1 MKRRELLVG
10 LAALASGCGGGG
22 GAGGPA
28 ASISASQPTSPA
40 VASSSDP
47 LLQKLGVFV
56 CNEGE
61 TALVVFGGRVLALSF
76 ARPWAGFEATSL
88 RVRDWETG
96 VMLAEHPCNVGMG
109 CAIVKDGVINVF
121 GNTRWENPGNKIV
134 HFTLDPVTFTPSA
147 PIDALL
153 MNSPSDPFKFYN
165 TSVTADPNGFRM
177 VVETTAGVY
186 FARSTDLSAWTFY
199 GGQLNAGQYCGC
211 PTINYING
219 AHHLT
224 YLAAG
229 PNGTHETRLAKSAD
243 DCFTFTYGKALLV
256 ASPGEGT
263 NNSDVDMVEIDG
275 KVCGV
280 YLDGDQTTYANLRR
294 WSYDGTL
301 AQMFGA

>member
-1 MKRRELLVG
+1 MKSASSGIGRRAFLVSV
-10 LAALASGCGGGG
+10 AALAGCGGGG
-22 GAGGPA
+22 GAAG
-28 ASISASQPTSPA
+28 SDLT
-40 VASSSDP
+40 ASSSPVAPSAPASDP
-47 LLQKLGVFV
+47 LLHKLGVFV
-56 CNEGE
+56 LPDLE
-61 TALVVFGGRVLALSF
+61 TAMVAFNGEPLAITF
-76 ARPWAGFEATSL
+76 YRPWDTAGATGI
-88 RVRDWETG
+88 RVRRWDTG
-96 VMLAEHPCNVGMG
+96 QLLAEHPWPGYMG
-109 CAIVKDGVINVF
+109 CAIVKDGVIHIF
-121 GNTRWENPGNKIV
+121 GSNGDAII
-134 HFTLDPVTFTPSA
+134 HSTLAADFTPSA
-147 PIDALL
+147 PAVALP
-153 MNSPSDPFKFYN
+153 MNSPGNPFKFYN
-165 TSVTADPNGFRM
+165 TSVTPDANGFRM
-177 VVETTAGVY
+177 VVETTVGVY

-229 PNGTHETRLAKSAD
+229 PNGTHETRIAKSVD

-256 ASPGEGT
+256 AAPGEGT
-263 NNSDVDMVEIDG
+263 NNSDVDMVEIAG